1 VRTDTARVVHT
12 PLRTPDVVR
21 YLNRNLGTTL
31 VAYMAD
37 VRSRQMPKKWE
48 AGECVPRGAALRRSL
63 LAYEVLKILVDN
75 EDKCVAR
82 NWMIGMNPRLDDQ
95 APATF
100 IRMFLPKA
108 ALGAARAFVEDVGG
122 A

>member
-1 VRTDTARVVHT
+1 VRTDAARAVYAT
-12 PLRTPDVVR
+12 LRTPEVVR

-48 AGECVPRGAALRRSL
+48 AGECVPRDAALRRLL
-63 LAYEVLKILVDN
+63 LAYEVLKFLVDN

-82 NWMIGMNPRLDDQ
+82 NWMIGMNPRLDGDS
-95 APATF
+95 PALR
-100 IRMFLPKA
+100 IRFLESRA
-108 ALGAARAFVEDVGG
+108 VLGAARAFVEDVGG

>member
-1 VRTDTARVVHT
+1 VRTDAARAVHT
-12 PLRTPDVVR
+12 KLCTPEVVR

-48 AGECVPRGAALRRSL
+48 AGECVPRDAALRRL
-63 LAYEVLKILVDN
+63 LLMYEVLKLLVDN

-82 NWMIGMNPRLDDQ
+82 NWMIGMNPRLDGDS
-95 APATF
+95 PALR
-100 IRMFLPKA
+100 IRFLESRA
-108 ALGAARAFVEDVGG
+108 VLGAARAFVEDVGG

>member
-1 VRTDTARVVHT
+1 MRTDTARAVHT

-48 AGECVPRGAALRRSL
+48 VGVCVPRDAALRRLL
-63 LAYEVLKILVDN
+63 LAYEVLKLLVDN
-75 EDKCVAR
+75 EDKCIAR
-82 NWMIGMNPRLDDQ
+82 NWMIGMNPRLDGES
-95 APATF
+95 PAAF

-108 ALGAARAFVEDVGG
+108 VFGAARAFVEDVGG

>member
-1 VRTDTARVVHT
+1 VRTDAARAVHT
-12 PLRTPDVVR
+12 PRRTPDVVR

-48 AGECVPRGAALRRSL
+48 AGECVPRDAALRRLL
-63 LAYEVLKILVDN
+63 LAYEVLKLLVDN

-82 NWMIGMNPRLDDQ
+82 NWMIGMNPRLDGDS
-95 APATF
+95 PALR
-100 IRMFLPKA
+100 IRFLESRA
-108 ALGAARAFVEDVGG
+108 VLGAARAFVEDVGG

>member
-1 VRTDTARVVHT
+1 
-12 PLRTPDVVR
+12 VVR

-48 AGECVPRGAALRRSL
+48 VGECVPRDAALRRLL
-63 LAYEVLKILVDN
+63 LAYEVLKLLVDN

-95 APATF
+95 APATV

-108 ALGAARAFVEDVGG
+108 VLGAARAFVEDVGG